1 MMQTFIVPYGNLID
15 MIHHFSVRIGATAD
29 SICPLIG
36 KMRKG
41 FGPARSNKMLQ
52 EEKKMLQEEYY
63 ISLQQ
68 NRPLDMQMLKSM
80 VVASPVPMLV

>member
-1 MMQTFIVPYGNLID
+1 
-15 MIHHFSVRIGATAD
+15 MIHHYIVVIGVILN

-52 EEKKMLQEEYY
+52 EDKKMLQEEYY

-68 NRPLDMQMLKSM
+68 NRPLDMQMHKSM